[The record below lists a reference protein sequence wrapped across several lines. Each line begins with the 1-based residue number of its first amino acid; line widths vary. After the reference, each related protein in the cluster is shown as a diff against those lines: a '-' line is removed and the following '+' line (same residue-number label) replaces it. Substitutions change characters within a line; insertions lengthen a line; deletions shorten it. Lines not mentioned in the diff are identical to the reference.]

1 MQSDALPWTD
11 PRVTARIGGA
21 RIDEARVQ
29 GDRLRN
35 QAVAALLLLGVG
47 YNFALAAFNA
57 NVVSIGPSAAY
68 AVELAVYAGCFLFGL
83 RTLGREGIL
92 LVLTGLGLVLVF
104 NLIRFLDTWRFD
116 LKLARD
122 AIIPFAFLALG
133 TAYRGSLRK
142 LVLWLAIIVSL
153 VAVFEMALPNLYGD
167 LVNPRSYFVN
177 TRGSAE
183 EDFWND
189 SKLYVSATRPGER
202 NWLAG
207 FELPRVSSIF
217 VEPVTMGNFII
228 FLCAVMV
235 TYWRSLRIGGMVLSL
250 VLILFLLIA
259 SDGRLASAT
268 CLLMLLLAPVLR
280 RVDQWL
286 AGLIF
291 IGVLL
296 AGGFAVW
303 AFGVNAYEDTLL
315 GRVFVSAD
323 AIANLS
329 PREWFGLNLGAP
341 YRYSDS
347 GIAYFIAAQS
357 IVIVFAFLLGYSFLL
372 RMHTSNGQLFKNLFM
387 LAFALSLLV
396 SNSYF
401 SIKTAGLWWFACGYL
416 WRLQAM
422 PAPRAAAD
430 SHSAPMPQ
438 ASGHAHTAVAT

>member
-11 PRVTARIGGA
+11 PRVTARTGGA
-21 RIDEARVQ
+21 RIDDARAQ
-29 GDRLRN
+29 SDRLTN
-35 QAVAALLLLGVG
+35 LAVAALLLLGVG

-68 AVELAVYAGCFLFGL
+68 AVELVVYAGCFLFGL

-104 NLIRFLDTWRFD
+104 NLLRFLDTWRFD

-122 AIIPFAFLALG
+122 AIIPFAFLVLG

-142 LVLWLAIIVSL
+142 LVLWLAIIVAV
-153 VAVFEMALPNLYGD
+153 VAVFEMALPDLYGD

-177 TRGSAE
+177 TRGNVE
-183 EDFWND
+183 EDFWTD

-228 FLCAVMV
+228 FFCAVAI
-235 TYWRSLRIGGMVLSL
+235 TFGRSLRLGGMVFSL

-268 CLLMLLLAPVLR
+268 CLLMLLSAPLLR
-280 RVDQWL
+280 RMDQWL
-286 AGLIF
+286 AALIF

-296 AGGFAVW
+296 AGGLAVW
-303 AFGVNAYEDTLL
+303 ALGVDAYEDTLL
-315 GRVFVSAD
+315 GRVFVSVD
-323 AIANLS
+323 AIVNLT
-329 PREWFGLNLGAP
+329 PREWFGLDLGAP

-372 RMHTSNGQLFKNLFM
+372 RMPTSNGQLFKNLFM

-416 WRLQAM
+416 WRLQATAASRIASDS
-422 PAPRAAAD
+422 PLAPTAQV
-430 SHSAPMPQ
+430 P
-438 ASGHAHTAVAT
+438 GHAHAAAT

>member
-1 MQSDALPWTD
+1 MRPDAMLPRAD
-11 PRVTARIGGA
+11 HGVMARA
-21 RIDEARVQ
+21 DDVRINEMRMD

-35 QAVAALLLLGVG
+35 RAIAGLLLLAVG

-57 NVVSIGPSAAY
+57 NIHSIGPSAAY
-68 AVELAVYAGCFLFGL
+68 AVELVVYAGCFAFGL
-83 RTLGREGIL
+83 RSLGREGIL
-92 LVLTGLGLVLVF
+92 LVLTGLGLVLAF

-153 VAVFEMALPNLYGD
+153 VAVFEIALPNLYGD

-177 TRGSAE
+177 TRGNVE

-207 FELPRVSSIF
+207 FDLPRVSSIF

-228 FLCAVMV
+228 FFCAVVV
-235 TYWRSLRIGGMVLSL
+235 TFWRSLRIGGMLFSL
-250 VLILFLLIA
+250 TLILFLLVA

-268 CLLMLLLAPVLR
+268 CLLMMLLAPLLR

-286 AGLIF
+286 AALLF
-291 IGVLL
+291 LGVLL

-303 AFGVNAYEDTLL
+303 ALGVDAYEDTLL
-315 GRVFVSAD
+315 GRVFVSVD
-323 AIANLS
+323 AIVNLS
-329 PREWFGLNLGAP
+329 PREWFGLDLGAP

-372 RMHTSNGQLFKNLFM
+372 RMPTSNGQLFKNLFM

-416 WRLQAM
+416 WRLQAVSATSIADPRSV
-422 PAPRAAAD
+422 PALRSP
-430 SHSAPMPQ
+430 
-438 ASGHAHTAVAT
+438 GHAPVAAT

>member
-1 MQSDALPWTD
+1 MQSGAMLPGTGHG
-11 PRVTARIGGA
+11 VTARTDDV
-21 RIDEARVQ
+21 RISGMRMG
-29 GDRLRN
+29 GDRLRDR
-35 QAVAALLLLGVG
+35 AVAGLLLLAVG
-47 YNFALAAFNA
+47 YNFAWAAFNA
-57 NVVSIGPSAAY
+57 NIHSIGPSAAY
-68 AVELAVYAGCFLFGL
+68 AVELVVYAGCFLFGL
-83 RTLGREGIL
+83 RSLGREGIV
-92 LVLTGLGLVLVF
+92 LVLTGLGLVLAF

-153 VAVFEMALPNLYGD
+153 VAVFEMTLPNLYGD

-177 TRGSAE
+177 TRGNVE

-207 FELPRVSSIF
+207 FDLPRVSSIF

-228 FLCAVMV
+228 FFCAVVV
-235 TYWRSLRIGGMVLSL
+235 TFWRSLRIGGMLFSL
-250 VLILFLLIA
+250 TLILFLLVA

-268 CLLMLLLAPVLR
+268 CLLMMLLAPLLR
-280 RVDQWL
+280 RLDQWL
-286 AGLIF
+286 AALLF

-303 AFGVNAYEDTLL
+303 ALGVNAYEDTLL
-315 GRVFVSAD
+315 GRVFVSVD
-323 AIANLS
+323 AIVNLS
-329 PREWFGLNLGAP
+329 PREWFGLDLGAP

-372 RMHTSNGQLFKNLFM
+372 RMPTSNGQLFKNLFM

-416 WRLQAM
+416 WRLQAVSATRIAD
-422 PAPRAAAD
+422 PRSAPILRSPGHLPAAA
-430 SHSAPMPQ
+430 
-438 ASGHAHTAVAT
+438 T

>member
-1 MQSDALPWTD
+1 MQADAMLPWARQ
-11 PRVTARIGGA
+11 RVTAHI
-21 RIDEARVQ
+21 E
-29 GDRLRN
+29 GDRFRN
-35 QAVAALLLLGVG
+35 RAIAALLLLAVG

-57 NVVSIGPSAAY
+57 TVHPIGPASAY
-68 AVELAVYAGCFLFGL
+68 AVELVVYAGCFLFGL

-92 LVLTGLGLVLVF
+92 LVLTGLGLVLAF
-104 NLIRFLDTWRFD
+104 NLVRFMETWRFD
-116 LKLARD
+116 LKLLRD

-133 TAYRGSLRK
+133 TAYRGSLRR
-142 LVLWLAIIVSL
+142 LVLGLAIVVAL
-153 VAVFEMALPNLYGD
+153 VAVFEMALPDLYGD

-177 TRGSAE
+177 TRGNYE
-183 EDFWND
+183 EDFWNED

-202 NWLAG
+202 NWLGG

-228 FLCAVMV
+228 FFCAVAV
-235 TYWRSLRIGGMVLSL
+235 TFRRSLGVGGVLFSSL
-250 VLILFLLIA
+250 LILFLLVA

-268 CLLMLLLAPVLR
+268 CLLMLVLAPLLR

-286 AGLIF
+286 AALLF

-296 AGGFAVW
+296 AGWFAVW
-303 AFGVNAYEDTLL
+303 ALGVDAYEDTLM
-315 GRVFVSAD
+315 GRVFVSVD
-323 AIANLS
+323 AIAKMS
-329 PREWFGLNLGAP
+329 PREWFGLDLGAP

-357 IVIVFAFLLGYSFLL
+357 IVIVCTFLLGYSFLL
-372 RMHTSNGQLFKNLFM
+372 RMPTSNGQLFKNLFV

-416 WRLQAM
+416 WRLQAAHAPGTAAGREPA
-422 PAPRAAAD
+422 PAPRTLGRPPAAV
-430 SHSAPMPQ
+430 
-438 ASGHAHTAVAT
+438 TT